1 MNPQN
6 QTTSDSSQ
14 LPPIPGQGDALM
26 PVASSPS
33 DKVPQDLN
41 SMPQQPVSQPIPP
54 IPSSQGAP
62 KATKSPHAPSIADDN
77 DLIEKEWV
85 NKAKL
90 IVAKTKDD
98 PREQSKELYKY
109 KADYIKKRYNKDIKV
124 SEV

>member
-6 QTTSDSSQ
+6 QTMPDNSQ
-14 LPPIPGQGDALM
+14 LPPISGQNGPSQPAVNNPV
-26 PVASSPS
+26 PVARQSTNP
-33 DKVPQDLN
+33 
-41 SMPQQPVSQPIPP
+41 MPQQANHNPEASL
-54 IPSSQGAP
+54 PSAP
-62 KATKSPHAPSIADDN
+62 QTSKSPHAPTIADDN

-124 SEV
+124 SEA